1 MTPLVTSVLL
11 AAAVSVG
18 ATAPDIDNVRAQG
31 TGSTPAAA
39 SVQTDT
45 DEIRQRVKQGQKI
58 VIVDDQGRELTG
70 RIGELRADAL
80 MLRVGRNRTD
90 VPYQRILRIDR
101 PHDGVWDGAL
111 KGLGTGVG
119 LGLLA
124 ALAASGDS
132 GSFSPEPSHV
142 ALVAPLMFGGI
153 GAGIGAG
160 LDALIRREPNLYR
173 RQNAAR
179 ISLSPVLGRTRQG
192 LSMSVSW

>member
-1 MTPLVTSVLL
+1 MTPLVASVLL

-18 ATAPDIDNVRAQG
+18 ATAPDIDNVTAQG
-31 TGSTPAAA
+31 SGSTPAAA
-39 SVQTDT
+39 SVQADA
-45 DEIRQRVKQGQKI
+45 DEIRRRVKQGQKI
-58 VIVDDQGRELTG
+58 VIVDDQGHELTG

-111 KGLGTGVG
+111 KGFGTGVG

-124 ALAASGDS
+124 ALGASGDS

>member
-11 AAAVSVG
+11 AAAMSAG
-18 ATAPDIDNVRAQG
+18 AAAHDNVRSQG
-31 TGSTPAAA
+31 SGSTPAAA
-39 SVQTDT
+39 SVQTDA
-45 DEIRQRVKQGQKI
+45 DEIRRRVKQGQKI
-58 VIVDDQGRELTG
+58 VIIDDQGRELTG

-80 MLRVGRNRTD
+80 MLRVGRNSTD
-90 VPYQRILRIDR
+90 VPYEQILRIDR

-132 GSFSPEPSHV
+132 DSFGPDPSHI

-179 ISLSPVLGRTRQG
+179 ISLSPVVGRTRQG
-192 LSMSVSW
+192 VAISVSW